1 MAASPWTCLCME
13 VSCKHATGE
22 SSEDTY
28 AVGRI
33 LSWTSP
39 EVLLKSPGLLG
50 LYFWGEAD
58 SVGAVVPSST

>member
-1 MAASPWTCLCME
+1 ME